1 MKPGDLMRIIKV
13 ADQPQYITELAGS
26 PCVLIRKL
34 GPEDG
39 AMVSTNMWDVLI
51 NGNVMCLHKLDM
63 EPISETR

>member
-63 EPISETR
+63 ELLNEAG